1 MSRPNFFII
10 GALKCGSTS
19 LYRWLSAHPNIYMSP
34 KKEPHFYSSDLSYT
48 NPLTQ
53 DEYDGLFRGA
63 DNRHRAVGEASVEY
77 VFSEV
82 AIPRIETEYDGA
94 RYVVLI
100 RNPVDMAYSLHEERV
115 FCRDEHVGDF
125 REAWRLSPQRREGD
139 MVSRACR
146 EPRLLDYQSICRL
159 GEQLER
165 LFSIVPRDR
174 VLVLVLDD
182 FREDPRREYLK
193 VLEFLGVPDDGRT
206 SFPVENPAKEKRG
219 PDLTLHLR
227 RVAKWA
233 FLAKRRLGIP
243 VARSTGILKSIS
255 RLNTR
260 HRPRPPMSD
269 ELRQELRD
277 FFRPDIKRLG
287 SLLNRDFSHW
297 LGT

>member
-10 GALKCGSTS
+10 GALKCGTTS

-53 DEYDGLFRGA
+53 DEYDGLFRRA
-63 DNRHRAVGEASVEY
+63 EDHHTAVGEASVEY
-77 VFSEV
+77 VFSEEAV
-82 AIPRIETEYDGA
+82 PRIEEEYNSA
-94 RYVVLI
+94 RYIVVI
-100 RNPVDMAYSLHEERV
+100 RNPVDMAYSLHEERI
-115 FCRDEHVGDF
+115 CCGDEHVRDF
-125 REAWRLSPQRREGD
+125 REAWSLSPRRRVGE
-139 MVSRACR
+139 MVSTACR
-146 EPRLLDYQSICRL
+146 EPKLLDYQSVCQL

-182 FREDPRREYLK
+182 FRQNPRREYLK
-193 VLEFLGVPDDGRT
+193 TLEFLGVPDDGRT
-206 SFPVENPAKEKRG
+206 SFPVENPAKERRSA
-219 PDLTLHLR
+219 DLNLHLR

-233 FLAKRRLGIP
+233 FRARRSLGIP
-243 VARSTGILKSIS
+243 VARSTGILKLIS

-269 ELRQELRD
+269 ECRRELTD
-277 FFRPDIKRLG
+277 FLRPDIKRLG
-287 SLLNRDFSHW
+287 ALLDRDFSHW
-297 LGT
+297 LGI